1 MTAGMNSVP
10 IPSGLFRGKGHT
22 ARLCVRL
29 AAEGGWEVF
38 VEVDG
43 QVVAVRRYDQWHS
56 VERFRAAVEAQL
68 PDAAWIPPPEC
79 RR

>member
-1 MTAGMNSVP
+1 
-10 IPSGLFRGKGHT
+10 
-22 ARLCVRL
+22 VRL